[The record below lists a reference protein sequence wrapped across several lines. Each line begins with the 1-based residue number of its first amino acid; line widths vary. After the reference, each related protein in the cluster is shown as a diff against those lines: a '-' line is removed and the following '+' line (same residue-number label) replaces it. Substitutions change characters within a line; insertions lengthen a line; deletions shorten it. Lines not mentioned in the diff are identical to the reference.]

1 MATLKTLNGEEFTP
15 DLPARLLRI
24 SEDIR
29 KAGGRAFLV
38 GGWVRDA
45 LLGKDCRDY
54 DVEVY
59 DLAQDEL
66 VPILKNYGKTNLV
79 GKAFGVIHLAMK
91 GLSLDFSFPRT
102 ESKIGYGHRGFVVHT
117 DEKLSFKEAAL
128 RRDFTINAMG
138 MELPELTLC
147 DPYGG
152 IDDLKKSVLRH
163 VGPAFVEDSLR
174 ILRGVQFASRFALTL
189 APETVELCRTLSLS
203 DLSIE
208 RLFEEFKK
216 WLMKPGKPSLGLKAF
231 LDIGLDKF
239 FPEVVPFGGSWEN
252 LGRILDNVAEQ
263 RSAEQKSGRCLD
275 GRAVALTDDQ
285 ISEIAFAALLCGNV
299 FADMFPAPGESL
311 PDMKPAFVSIPQ
323 VKKTA
328 EKFLSRITNEIHLVR
343 NVPRLLAGLA
353 NLDYCGVPED
363 SDMRWDA
370 VEQCGLKS
378 LCVLL
383 RAIPAE
389 LLAATRSALIASAS
403 GNSAA
408 DFTEM
413 YIRSASRLDLLEK
426 APEPFLTGK
435 MLIDLGVKPGR
446 QMGEL
451 IKESF
456 ELQLDEVL
464 ASVDDAVEW
473 VRERIAGERIADE
486 RIAGERIDRDGQSHE
501 RGDRPA

>member
-1 MATLKTLNGEEFTP
+1 MPFVTTLAGETFAP
-15 DLPARLLRI
+15 DLPGRLLRI
-24 SEDIR
+24 AEDIR

-45 LLGKDCRDY
+45 LLGKNCRDY

-102 ESKIGYGHRGFVVHT
+102 ESKVGYGHRGFVVHT

-152 IDDLKKSVLRH
+152 IDDLKKGVLRH

-189 APETVELCRTLSLS
+189 APETVELCRTLSLE

-216 WLMKPGKPSLGLKAF
+216 WLLKPGKPSLGLKAF
-231 LDIGLDKF
+231 LDIGLDSF
-239 FPEVVPFGGSWEN
+239 FPEVKPLNGSWEN

-263 RSAEQKSGRCLD
+263 RASRCLD
-275 GRAVALTDDQ
+275 GACAELTEDQ
-285 ISEIAFAALLCGNV
+285 ISEIAFASLLCGNA
-299 FADMFPAPGESL
+299 FADMFPT
-311 PDMKPAFVSIPQ
+311 PDEDASNMKPGFVSEPEL
-323 VKKTA
+323 KKTT
-328 EKFLSRITNEIHLVR
+328 EKFLARITNEVHLVR
-343 NVPRLLAGLA
+343 NVPKLLCGLA
-353 NLDYCGVPED
+353 DLDYFSVPND

-370 VEQCGLKS
+370 VDQGGLKS

-383 RAIPAE
+383 KAIPAE
-389 LLAATRSALIASAS
+389 LLASTRSAIL
-403 GNSAA
+403 GAA
-408 DFTEM
+408 PDKPPMDFAEK
-413 YIRSASRLDLLEK
+413 YCQAAARLDLLEK

-435 MLIDLGVKPGR
+435 MLIELGIKPGK
-446 QMGEL
+446 QMGDI

-456 ELQLDEVL
+456 ELQLDEIL
-464 ASVDDAVEW
+464 TSVEEAVAW
-473 VRERIAGERIADE
+473 AREKIQG
-486 RIAGERIDRDGQSHE
+486 
-501 RGDRPA
+501 